1 MACLL
6 IGYLYVF
13 AQEEAYYV
21 YWTAEQAD
29 SVKRELR
36 ISANDTLRMKM
47 ARSLGIYHQEIN
59 RDTSLFYTHIQLA
72 LAKKLHQPFWETDA
86 YEAAGWLFSQF
97 KNYSLSIEYL
107 LTALRMARDKKIE
120 KNIWQISFFSPNA
133 DPTYVRLTT
142 LGFVHNDL
150 SQLYNQTGDM
160 DNELAQLRSGIE
172 VGNQIGNNILLA
184 LLKSN
189 LAQLYGKKNQPDSVI
204 YYGQQSLAH
213 MQNSGYK
220 TYEGYQLTM
229 LGDAYTQKGDFARAK
244 SYLDQ
249 SVIANTVN
257 RSVIKLPDAYFS
269 YATMYKLL
277 NQPDSSIAY
286 LNRAV
291 TGFTFF
297 DQSEKVKRAY
307 GALYAIYKEGNQPDS
322 AYHYLQLYQSLSD
335 SLNEQEKKQI
345 HRSQNIAFDKQ
356 IEQQQLESRRIEK
369 ANTNQTYAFLI
380 GIAILLL
387 IAFLLLRNN
396 QTRKKA
402 NILLQQQ
409 KAEIEQQK
417 TKVESTLAELKATQ
431 AQLIQSEKMASLG
444 ELTAGIAHEIQNP
457 LNFVNNF
464 SELSSE
470 LIEEMNVELNRG
482 DVEEA
487 KAISADIKQNLEK
500 INHHGKR
507 ADAIVKGMLEHSR
520 AGSGEKE
527 PTDINAL
534 ADEYLRLAYHG
545 FQAKDPSFNATLKTD
560 FDQAIGSINIIP
572 QDIGRVLLNLINNA
586 LYAVNERSKVEVTGY
601 EPVVMVSSRLITT
614 TENSLIRQSPP
625 FGGRGVNSI
634 IISVKDNGNGIPQKI
649 LDKIFQPFFTTKPT
663 GQGTGLGL
671 SLAYDIVKAHGG
683 ELKVETREGE
693 GSEFII
699 ALPVN

>member
-1 MACLL
+1 MKKFYLLACLL
-6 IGYLYVF
+6 LGCLYIF
-13 AQEEAYYV
+13 AQEEAYSV

-47 ARSLGIYHQEIN
+47 ARSLGTYHQEIN
-59 RDTSLFYTHIQLA
+59 RDTSLFYSHIQLA
-72 LAKKLHQPFWETDA
+72 LAKKLKQRFWEADA
-86 YEAAGWLFSQF
+86 YESAGWLFSQL
-97 KNYSLSIEYL
+97 KNYPLFIEYL
-107 LTALRMARDKKIE
+107 LTALRMARDKNIE
-120 KNIWQISFFSPNA
+120 KNIWQISFFSPNE
-133 DPTYVRLTT
+133 DPAYVRLTT

-160 DNELAQLRSGIE
+160 DNELAHLRSGIE
-172 VGNQIGNNILLA
+172 IGNQIGNNILLA
-184 LLKSN
+184 ILKSN
-189 LAQLYGKKNQPDSVI
+189 LAQLYGKNNQPDSVI
-204 YYGQQSLAH
+204 YYGQESLAH
-213 MQNSGYK
+213 MQKSGYK
-220 TYEGYQLTM
+220 TYEGYQLTL
-229 LGDAYTQKGDFARAK
+229 LGDAYNQKGDFVRAK

-257 RSVIKLPDAYFS
+257 RSVVKLPDAYFS

-297 DQSEKVKRAY
+297 DQSEKIKRAY
-307 GALYAIYKEGNQPDS
+307 GALYAMYKAGNQPDS
-322 AYHYLQLYQSLSD
+322 AYHYLQLYQLLSN

-356 IEQQQLESRRIEK
+356 IEQQQLESKRIEK
-369 ANTNQTYAFLI
+369 ANTNRTYAFLA

-396 QTRKKA
+396 QTRRKA

-417 TKVESTLAELKATQ
+417 TKVESTLTELKSTQ

-464 SELSSE
+464 SEVSSE
-470 LIEEMNVELNRG
+470 LIEEMNEELNKG
-482 DVEEA
+482 DIEEA

-520 AGSGEKE
+520 AASGEKE

-545 FQAKDPSFNATLKTD
+545 LNAKDPLFNAALKTD
-560 FDQAIGSINIIP
+560 LIQQLGASISYH
-572 QDIGRVLLNLINNA
+572 R
-586 LYAVNERSKVEVTGY
+586 
-601 EPVVMVSSRLITT
+601 
-614 TENSLIRQSPP
+614 
-625 FGGRGVNSI
+625 
-634 IISVKDNGNGIPQKI
+634 I
-649 LDKIFQPFFTTKPT
+649 LV
-663 GQGTGLGL
+663 G
-671 SLAYDIVKAHGG
+671 
-683 ELKVETREGE
+683 
-693 GSEFII
+693 
-699 ALPVN
+699 